1 MTGRVR
7 LLFVLGLVSAF
18 AALPVALGDH
28 FFLFVLAG
36 CFIFAMLSL
45 GLQFV
50 VGFSGILS
58 LGHAA
63 FFGIGA
69 YTSAVL
75 TSHAGLPFLLAMVL
89 SGIMAGVGGLLMSPI
104 IRLREVYFAM
114 ASFAFGIIMTELF
127 VHWKSVT
134 GGHDGL
140 STVPFA
146 SIGPLVFDSPTKLYY
161 LTLVVAIAQYAF
173 TFAVIRSPIGRA
185 LDAMKQNANGAQ
197 SAGLNIVALKIY
209 AILLGAVTAGI
220 AGSLYAHITGSVSP
234 QMFRW
239 AQSINLL
246 TMVIV
251 GGSTSIIGVTI
262 ATFVIQLMPEY
273 LRGLSAYTSLI
284 NGLIL
289 ALFMMF
295 LPRGIGGLP
304 LRATLRKI
312 YSACSTKQRRSPA
325 ELSR

>member
-1 MTGRVR
+1 M
-7 LLFVLGLVSAF
+7 
-18 AALPVALGDH
+18 
-28 FFLFVLAG
+28 
-36 CFIFAMLSL
+36 
-45 GLQFV
+45 

-75 TSHAGLPFLLAMVL
+75 TTRAGLPFLVAMVL
-89 SGIMAGVGGLLMSPI
+89 SGIMAGLGGLLMSPI

-114 ASFAFGIIMTELF
+114 ASFAFGIIMTESF

-146 SIGPLVFDSPTKLYY
+146 SIGPLVFDTPTKLYY

-173 TFAVIRSPIGRA
+173 TLSVIKSPIGRA

-220 AGSLYAHITGSVSP
+220 AGSLYAHINGSVSP

-284 NGLIL
+284 NGLML
-289 ALFMMF
+289 ALFMVF

-304 LRATLRKI
+304 LRAALQKV
-312 YSACSTKQRRSPA
+312 YAALHAKLGRSPA
-325 ELSR
+325 EPVSR